1 MLDIKMKQKN
11 PIITPETPL
20 EVINFAT
27 TGQGIATNS
36 DGKKIFL
43 WNALP
48 GEKVTE
54 YQILK
59 QKSHLTEAIALKI
72 ENPNPHRVLPHDKHF
87 LSNSPWQILDI
98 NYENS
103 VKKHIIEELFSKL
116 KTPEITFEASDN
128 EYFYRNKMEYSLYY
142 DHETTKIHPAIHRRG
157 SHHKIPILTS
167 SLENPA
173 IYRRA
178 MEIIDEL
185 NLRQEDSRKY
195 QSLLLRCNRQGEVS
209 GGLYEN
215 YQPHPTFENLTDEIL
230 GQKFSYSPN
239 GFFQINLPEYE
250 KVLRKIKDFIKD
262 QNKVV
267 DLYSGVGTIGLTVA
281 GDKNLTLVEVDKFAH
296 GELLN
301 NIETVKSSNGNSN
314 ITGILAKS
322 ETIYDH
328 ITHDSTVIVDPPRS
342 GCDSTLIDTINQKLP
357 EKLVYLSCNP
367 ITQVRDLERLTQNY
381 QITDITGYNFF
392 PRTPHVECL
401 TLLERTN

>member
-11 PIITPETPL
+11 PIITPEIPL
-20 EVINFAT
+20 GVINFAT

-59 QKSHLTEAIALKI
+59 QKSHLTEAVALKF
-72 ENPNPHRVLPHDKHF
+72 ENPNPHRVLPRDEHF

-103 VKKHIIEELFSKL
+103 VKKQIIEELFSKL

-142 DHETTKIHPAIHRRG
+142 DHETAKIHPAIHRRG

-173 IYRRA
+173 IYQCA
-178 MEIIDEL
+178 MEIIEDL
-185 NLRQEDSRKY
+185 NTKQEDSRKY

-215 YQPHPTFENLTDEIL
+215 YQPHPTFKNLTDKIL
-230 GQKFSYSPN
+230 DYEFSYSPN

-281 GDKNLTLVEVDKFAH
+281 SDKNLTLVEVDKFAH
-296 GELLN
+296 SELLN
-301 NIETVKSSNGNSN
+301 NIETVKSSTGNSN

-322 ETIYDH
+322 ETIYNH

-342 GCDSTLIDTINQKLP
+342 GCDTTLIETIKQKLP

-367 ITQVRDLERLTQNY
+367 ITQVRDLDSLLNY
-381 QITDITGYNFF
+381 YEIKNVTGYNFF
-392 PRTPHVECL
+392 PHTPHIECL
-401 TLLERTN
+401 VLLERK

>member
-11 PIITPETPL
+11 PIITPEAPL

-48 GEKVTE
+48 GETVTE

-59 QKSHLTEAIALKI
+59 QKSHLTEAVALKI
-72 ENPNPHRVLPHDKHF
+72 ESPNPHRVLPRDEHY

-103 VKKHIIEELFSKL
+103 VKKQIIEELFSKL

-142 DHETTKIHPAIHRRG
+142 DHETVKIYPAIHRRG

-173 IYRRA
+173 IYQRA
-178 MEIIDEL
+178 MEIIEDL
-185 NLRQEDSRKY
+185 NTKQEDSRKY

-215 YQPHPTFENLTDEIL
+215 YQPHPTFKNLTDKIL
-230 GQKFSYSPN
+230 DYEFSYSPN

-250 KVLRKIKDFIKD
+250 KVLRKIKNFIKD

-296 GELLN
+296 SELLN
-301 NIETVKSSNGNSN
+301 NIKTVKSSTGNSN

-342 GCDSTLIDTINQKLP
+342 GCDTILIETIKQKLP

-367 ITQVRDLERLTQNY
+367 ITEVRDLEGLLDY
-381 QITDITGYNFF
+381 YEIKSITGYNFF
-392 PRTPHVECL
+392 PHTPHIECL
-401 TLLERTN
+401 VLLERK

>member
-1 MLDIKMKQKN
+1 MKQKN

-59 QKSHLTEAIALKI
+59 QKSHLTEAVALKI
-72 ENPNPHRVLPHDKHF
+72 ENSNPHRVLPRDEHY

-103 VKKHIIEELFSKL
+103 VKKQIIEELFSKL
-116 KTPEITFEASDN
+116 KTPKITFEASDN

-142 DHETTKIHPAIHRRG
+142 DHETAKIYPAIHRRG

-173 IYRRA
+173 IYHRA
-178 MEIIDEL
+178 MEIINEL
-185 NLRQEDSRKY
+185 NSRQEDSRKY

-215 YQPHPTFENLTDEIL
+215 CQPHPTFKNLTDEIL

-281 GDKNLTLVEVDKFAH
+281 SDKNLTLVEIDKFAH

-301 NIETVKSSNGNSN
+301 NIETVKSSTGNSN

-342 GCDSTLIDTINQKLP
+342 GCDTTLIETIKQKLP

-367 ITQVRDLERLTQNY
+367 ITQVRDLDSLLNY
-381 QITDITGYNFF
+381 YEIKNVTGYNFF
-392 PRTPHVECL
+392 PHTPHIECL
-401 TLLERTN
+401 VLLERK

>member
-11 PIITPETPL
+11 PIITPEIPL
-20 EVINFAT
+20 GVINFAT

-59 QKSHLTEAIALKI
+59 QKSHLTEAVALKF
-72 ENPNPHRVLPHDKHF
+72 ENPNPHRVLPRDEHF

-103 VKKHIIEELFSKL
+103 VKKQIIEELFSKL

-178 MEIIDEL
+178 MEIINEL
-185 NLRQEDSRKY
+185 NSRQEDSRKY
-195 QSLLLRCNRQGEVS
+195 QSLILRCNRQGEVS

-215 YQPHPTFENLTDEIL
+215 CQPHPTFKNLTDKIL
-230 GQKFSYSPN
+230 DYEFSYSPN

-281 GDKNLTLVEVDKFAH
+281 SDKNLTLVEVDKFAH

-301 NIETVKSSNGNSN
+301 NIETIKSSTGNLN

-322 ETIYDH
+322 ETIYNH

-342 GCDSTLIDTINQKLP
+342 GCDTTLIETIKQKLP

-367 ITQVRDLERLTQNY
+367 ITQVRDLDSLLNY
-381 QITDITGYNFF
+381 YEIKNVTGYNFF
-392 PRTPHVECL
+392 PHTPHIECL
-401 TLLERTN
+401 VLLERK

>member
-48 GEKVTE
+48 GETVTE

-59 QKSHLTEAIALKI
+59 QKSHLTEAVALKI
-72 ENPNPHRVLPHDKHF
+72 ESPNPHRVLPRDEHY

-103 VKKHIIEELFSKL
+103 VKKQIIEELFSKL

-142 DHETTKIHPAIHRRG
+142 DHETVKIYPAIHRRG

-173 IYRRA
+173 IYQRA
-178 MEIIDEL
+178 MEIIEDL
-185 NLRQEDSRKY
+185 NTKQEDSRKY

-215 YQPHPTFENLTDEIL
+215 YQPHPTFKNLTDKIL
-230 GQKFSYSPN
+230 DYEFSYSPN

-250 KVLRKIKDFIKD
+250 KVLRKIKNFIKD

-267 DLYSGVGTIGLTVA
+267 DLYSGVGAIGLTVA

-296 GELLN
+296 SELLN
-301 NIETVKSSNGNSN
+301 NIKTVKSSTGNLN

-342 GCDSTLIDTINQKLP
+342 GCDTILIETIKQKLP

-367 ITQVRDLERLTQNY
+367 ITEVRDLEGLLDY
-381 QITDITGYNFF
+381 YEIKSITGYNFF
-392 PRTPHVECL
+392 PHTPHIECL
-401 TLLERTN
+401 VLLERK

>member
-1 MLDIKMKQKN
+1 MKQKN

-43 WNALP
+43 WNTLP

-54 YQILK
+54 CQILK
-59 QKSHLTEAIALKI
+59 QKSHLTEAVALKF
-72 ENPNPHRVLPHDKHF
+72 ENPNPHRVLPRDEHF

-116 KTPEITFEASDN
+116 ETPEITFEASDN

-215 YQPHPTFENLTDEIL
+215 YQPHPVFKNLTDKIL
-230 GQKFSYSPN
+230 EYKFSYSPN

-342 GCDSTLIDTINQKLP
+342 GCDTTLIETIKQKLP

-367 ITQVRDLERLTQNY
+367 ITQVRDLDSLLNY
-381 QITDITGYNFF
+381 YEIKNVTGYNFF
-392 PRTPHVECL
+392 PHTPHIECL
-401 TLLERTN
+401 VLLERK

>member
-11 PIITPETPL
+11 PIITPEIPL
-20 EVINFAT
+20 GVINFAT

-59 QKSHLTEAIALKI
+59 QKSHLTEAVALKF
-72 ENPNPHRVLPHDKHF
+72 ENPNPHRVLPRDEHF

-103 VKKHIIEELFSKL
+103 VKKQIIEELFSKL

-178 MEIIDEL
+178 MEIINEL
-185 NLRQEDSRKY
+185 NSRQEDSRKY

-215 YQPHPTFENLTDEIL
+215 CQPHPTFKNLTDEIL

-281 GDKNLTLVEVDKFAH
+281 SDKNLTLVEIDKFAH

-301 NIETVKSSNGNSN
+301 NIETVKSSTGNSN

-342 GCDSTLIDTINQKLP
+342 GCDTTLIETIKQKLP

-367 ITQVRDLERLTQNY
+367 ITQVRDLDSLLNY
-381 QITDITGYNFF
+381 YEIKNVTGYNFF
-392 PRTPHVECL
+392 PHTPHIECL
-401 TLLERTN
+401 VLLERK

>member
-11 PIITPETPL
+11 PIITPESPL

-48 GEKVTE
+48 GETVTE

-59 QKSHLTEAIALKI
+59 QKSHLTEAVALKI
-72 ENPNPHRVLPHDKHF
+72 ESPNPHRVLPRDEHY

-103 VKKHIIEELFSKL
+103 VKKQIIEELFSKL

-142 DHETTKIHPAIHRRG
+142 DHETVKIYPAIHRRG

-173 IYRRA
+173 IYQRA
-178 MEIIDEL
+178 MEIIEDL
-185 NLRQEDSRKY
+185 NTKQEDSRKY

-215 YQPHPTFENLTDEIL
+215 YQPHPTFKNLTDKIL
-230 GQKFSYSPN
+230 DYEFSYSPN

-250 KVLRKIKDFIKD
+250 KVLRKIKNFIKD

-296 GELLN
+296 SELLN
-301 NIETVKSSNGNSN
+301 NIKTVKSSTGNSN

-342 GCDSTLIDTINQKLP
+342 GCDTILIETIKQKLP

-367 ITQVRDLERLTQNY
+367 ITEVRDLEGLLDY
-381 QITDITGYNFF
+381 YEIKSITGYNFF
-392 PRTPHVECL
+392 PHTPHIECL
-401 TLLERTN
+401 VLLERK

>member
-20 EVINFAT
+20 EIINFAT

-48 GEKVTE
+48 REKVTE

-59 QKSHLTEAIALKI
+59 QKPHLTEAVALKI
-72 ENPNPHRVLPHDKHF
+72 ENPNPHRVLPHDEHY

-116 KTPEITFEASDN
+116 ETPEITFEASDN

-215 YQPHPTFENLTDEIL
+215 YQPHPVFKNLTDKIL
-230 GQKFSYSPN
+230 EYKFSYSPN

-262 QNKVV
+262 QKKVI

-296 GELLN
+296 SELLN
-301 NIETVKSSNGNSN
+301 NIETVKSSTGNSN

-322 ETIYDH
+322 ETIYDY

-342 GCDSTLIDTINQKLP
+342 GCDTTLIKTIKQKLP

-367 ITQVRDLERLTQNY
+367 ITEVRDLDGLLNY
-381 QITDITGYNFF
+381 YEIKNVTGYNFF
-392 PRTPHVECL
+392 PHTPHIECL
-401 TLLERTN
+401 VLLERK

>member
-11 PIITPETPL
+11 PIITPEISL
-20 EVINFAT
+20 GVINFAT

-48 GEKVTE
+48 GETVTE

-59 QKSHLTEAIALKI
+59 QKSHLTEAVALKI
-72 ENPNPHRVLPHDKHF
+72 ESPNPHRVLPRDEHY

-103 VKKHIIEELFSKL
+103 VKKQIIEELFSKL

-142 DHETTKIHPAIHRRG
+142 DHETVKIYPAIHRRG

-173 IYRRA
+173 IYQRA
-178 MEIIDEL
+178 MEIIEEL
-185 NLRQEDSRKY
+185 NTKQEDSRKY

-215 YQPHPTFENLTDEIL
+215 YQPHPTFKNLTDKIL
-230 GQKFSYSPN
+230 DYEFSYSPN
-239 GFFQINLPEYE
+239 GFFQSNLPEYE

-296 GELLN
+296 SELLN
-301 NIETVKSSNGNSN
+301 NIETVKSSTGNSN

-322 ETIYDH
+322 ETIYNH

-342 GCDSTLIDTINQKLP
+342 GCNTILIETIKQKLP

-367 ITQVRDLERLTQNY
+367 ITQVRDLDSLLNY
-381 QITDITGYNFF
+381 YEIKNVTGYNFF
-392 PRTPHVECL
+392 PHTPHIECL
-401 TLLERTN
+401 VLLERK

>member
-11 PIITPETPL
+11 PIITQETPL

-27 TGQGIATNS
+27 TGQGIATNL

-54 YQILK
+54 CQILK
-59 QKSHLTEAIALKI
+59 QKSHLTEAVALKF
-72 ENPNPHRVLPHDKHF
+72 ENPNPHRVLPRDEHF

-103 VKKHIIEELFSKL
+103 VKKQIIEELFSKL
-116 KTPEITFEASDN
+116 KTPKITFEASDN

-142 DHETTKIHPAIHRRG
+142 DHETAKIHPAIHRRG

-173 IYRRA
+173 IYQRA
-178 MEIIDEL
+178 MEIIEEL
-185 NLRQEDSRKY
+185 NTKQEDSRKY

-215 YQPHPTFENLTDEIL
+215 YQPHPTFKNLTDKIL
-230 GQKFSYSPN
+230 DYEFSYSPN

-281 GDKNLTLVEVDKFAH
+281 SDKNLTLVEVDKFAH
-296 GELLN
+296 SELLN
-301 NIETVKSSNGNSN
+301 NIETVKSSTGNSN

-322 ETIYDH
+322 ETIYNH

-342 GCDSTLIDTINQKLP
+342 GCDTTLIETIKQKLP

-367 ITQVRDLERLTQNY
+367 ITQVRDLDSLLNHYEIKNV
-381 QITDITGYNFF
+381 TGYNFF
-392 PRTPHVECL
+392 PHTPHIECL
-401 TLLERTN
+401 VLLERK

>member
-1 MLDIKMKQKN
+1 MKQKN

-43 WNALP
+43 WNTLP

-54 YQILK
+54 CQILK
-59 QKSHLTEAIALKI
+59 QKSHLTEAVALKF
-72 ENPNPHRVLPHDKHF
+72 ENPNPHRVLPRDEHF

-215 YQPHPTFENLTDEIL
+215 YQPHPVFKNLTDKIL
-230 GQKFSYSPN
+230 EYKFSYSPN

-342 GCDSTLIDTINQKLP
+342 GCDTTLIETIKQKLP

-367 ITQVRDLERLTQNY
+367 ITQVRDLDSLLNY
-381 QITDITGYNFF
+381 YEIKNVTGYNFF
-392 PRTPHVECL
+392 PHTPHIECL
-401 TLLERTN
+401 VLLERK

>member
-11 PIITPETPL
+11 PIITPEISL
-20 EVINFAT
+20 GVINFAT

-48 GEKVTE
+48 GETVTE

-59 QKSHLTEAIALKI
+59 QKSHLTEAVALKI
-72 ENPNPHRVLPHDKHF
+72 ESPNPHRVLPRDEHY

-103 VKKHIIEELFSKL
+103 VKKQIIEELFSKL

-142 DHETTKIHPAIHRRG
+142 DHETVKIYPAIHRRG

-173 IYRRA
+173 IYQRA
-178 MEIIDEL
+178 MEIIEDL
-185 NLRQEDSRKY
+185 NTKQEDSRKY

-215 YQPHPTFENLTDEIL
+215 YQPHPTFKNLTDKIL
-230 GQKFSYSPN
+230 DYEFSYSPN

-250 KVLRKIKDFIKD
+250 KVQRKIKNFIKD

-296 GELLN
+296 SELLN
-301 NIETVKSSNGNSN
+301 NIKTVKSSTGNSN

-342 GCDSTLIDTINQKLP
+342 GCDTILIETIKQKLP

-367 ITQVRDLERLTQNY
+367 ITQVRDLDSLLNY
-381 QITDITGYNFF
+381 YEIKNVTGYNFF
-392 PRTPHVECL
+392 PHTPHIECL
-401 TLLERTN
+401 VLLERK

>member
-54 YQILK
+54 CQILK
-59 QKSHLTEAIALKI
+59 QKSHLTEAVALKI
-72 ENPNPHRVLPHDKHF
+72 ENSNPHRVLPRDEHF

-103 VKKHIIEELFSKL
+103 VKKQIIEELFSKL

-142 DHETTKIHPAIHRRG
+142 DHETAKIHPAIHRRG

-173 IYRRA
+173 IYQCA
-178 MEIIDEL
+178 MEIIEDL
-185 NLRQEDSRKY
+185 NTKQEDSRKY

-215 YQPHPTFENLTDEIL
+215 YQPHPTFKNLTDKIL
-230 GQKFSYSPN
+230 DYEFSYSPN

-281 GDKNLTLVEVDKFAH
+281 SDKNLTLVEVNKFAH
-296 GELLN
+296 SELLN
-301 NIETVKSSNGNSN
+301 NIETVKSSTGNSN

-322 ETIYDH
+322 ETIYNH

-342 GCDSTLIDTINQKLP
+342 GCDTTLIETIKQKLP

-367 ITQVRDLERLTQNY
+367 ITQVRDLDSLLNY
-381 QITDITGYNFF
+381 YEIKNVTGYNFF
-392 PRTPHVECL
+392 PHTPHIECL
-401 TLLERTN
+401 VLLERK

>member
-20 EVINFAT
+20 EIINFAT

-59 QKSHLTEAIALKI
+59 QKSHLTEAVALKI
-72 ENPNPHRVLPHDKHF
+72 KNPNPHRVLPRDEHY

-116 KTPEITFEASDN
+116 ETPEIAFEASDN

-142 DHETTKIHPAIHRRG
+142 DHETARIHPAIHRRG

-173 IYRRA
+173 IYHRA
-178 MEIIDEL
+178 MEIINEL
-185 NLRQEDSRKY
+185 NTKQEDSRKY
-195 QSLLLRCNRQGEVS
+195 QSLLLRCNRRGEVS

-215 YQPHPTFENLTDEIL
+215 YQPHPVFENLTDKIL
-230 GQKFSYSPN
+230 GYEFSYSPN

-301 NIETVKSSNGNSN
+301 NIESIKSSTGNSE

-322 ETIYDH
+322 EDIYDH
-328 ITHDSTVIVDPPRS
+328 IEHNSTVIVDPPRS
-342 GCDSTLIDTINQKLP
+342 GCDSKLIDTINQKLP

-367 ITQVRDLERLTQNY
+367 ITQVRDLEGLAENY
-381 QITDITGYNFF
+381 RITNVTGYNFF
-392 PRTPHVECL
+392 PHTPHIECL
-401 TLLERTN
+401 VLLERK

>member
-20 EVINFAT
+20 EVTNFAT

-59 QKSHLTEAIALKI
+59 QKSHLTEAVALKF
-72 ENPNPHRVLPHDKHF
+72 ENPNPHRVLPRDEHF

-142 DHETTKIHPAIHRRG
+142 DHETAKIHPAIHRRG
-157 SHHKIPILTS
+157 SHHKIPIFTS

-173 IYRRA
+173 IFQRA
-178 MEIIDEL
+178 MEIIDKL
-185 NLRQEDSRKY
+185 NFKQEDSRKY

-209 GGLYEN
+209 GGLYKN
-215 YQPHPTFENLTDEIL
+215 YQPHPIFENLTDKIL
-230 GQKFSYSPN
+230 GYEFSYSPN

-281 GDKNLTLVEVDKFAH
+281 SDKNLTLVEIDKFAH

-342 GCDSTLIDTINQKLP
+342 GCDTTLIETIKQKLP

-367 ITQVRDLERLTQNY
+367 ITQVRDLDSLLNY
-381 QITDITGYNFF
+381 YEIKNVTGYNFF
-392 PRTPHVECL
+392 PHTPHIECL
-401 TLLERTN
+401 VLLERK

>member
-11 PIITPETPL
+11 PIITPEIPL
-20 EVINFAT
+20 GVINFAT

-59 QKSHLTEAIALKI
+59 QKSHLTEAVALKF
-72 ENPNPHRVLPHDKHF
+72 ENPNPHRVLPRDEHF

-103 VKKHIIEELFSKL
+103 VKKQIIEELFSKL

-178 MEIIDEL
+178 MEIINEL
-185 NLRQEDSRKY
+185 NSRQEDSRKY

-215 YQPHPTFENLTDEIL
+215 CQPHPTFKNLTDEIL

-281 GDKNLTLVEVDKFAH
+281 SDKNLTLVEIDKFAH

-301 NIETVKSSNGNSN
+301 NIETVKSSTGNSN

-342 GCDSTLIDTINQKLP
+342 GCDTILIETIKQKLP

-367 ITQVRDLERLTQNY
+367 ITEVRDLEGLLDY
-381 QITDITGYNFF
+381 YEIKSITGYNFF
-392 PRTPHVECL
+392 PHTPHIECL
-401 TLLERTN
+401 VLLERK

>member
-72 ENPNPHRVLPHDKHF
+72 ENPNPHRVLPHDEHY

-103 VKKHIIEELFSKL
+103 VKKQIIEELFSKL
-116 KTPEITFEASDN
+116 KAPKIAFEASDN

-142 DHETTKIHPAIHRRG
+142 DHETAKIHPAIHRRG

-173 IYRRA
+173 IYQRA
-178 MEIIDEL
+178 MEIIEEL
-185 NLRQEDSRKY
+185 NTKQKDSRKY

-215 YQPHPTFENLTDEIL
+215 YQPHPVFKNLTDKIL
-230 GQKFSYSPN
+230 EYKFSYSPN

-262 QNKVV
+262 QKKVI

-301 NIETVKSSNGNSN
+301 NIESVKSSTGNSK
-314 ITGILAKS
+314 ITGILARS
-322 ETIYDH
+322 EDIYDH
-328 ITHDSTVIVDPPRS
+328 IEHNSAIIVDPPRS
-342 GCDSTLIDTINQKLP
+342 GCDTTLIETIKQKLP

-367 ITQVRDLERLTQNY
+367 ITQVRDLDSLLNY
-381 QITDITGYNFF
+381 YEIKNVTGYNFF
-392 PRTPHVECL
+392 PHTPHIECL
-401 TLLERTN
+401 VLLERK

>member
-11 PIITPETPL
+11 PIITPEISL
-20 EVINFAT
+20 GVINFAT

-48 GEKVTE
+48 GETVTE

-59 QKSHLTEAIALKI
+59 QKSHLTEAVALKI
-72 ENPNPHRVLPHDKHF
+72 ESPNPHRVLPRDEHY

-103 VKKHIIEELFSKL
+103 VKKQIIEELFSKL

-142 DHETTKIHPAIHRRG
+142 DHETVKIYPAIHRRG

-173 IYRRA
+173 IYQRA
-178 MEIIDEL
+178 MEIIEEL
-185 NLRQEDSRKY
+185 NTKQEDSRKY

-215 YQPHPTFENLTDEIL
+215 YQPHPTFKNLTDKIL
-230 GQKFSYSPN
+230 DYEFSYSPN

-296 GELLN
+296 SELLN
-301 NIETVKSSNGNSN
+301 NIETVKSSTGNSN

-322 ETIYDH
+322 ETIYNH

-342 GCDSTLIDTINQKLP
+342 GCDTILIETIKQKLP

-367 ITQVRDLERLTQNY
+367 ITQVRDLDSLLNY
-381 QITDITGYNFF
+381 YEIKNVTGYNFF
-392 PRTPHVECL
+392 PHTPHIECL
-401 TLLERTN
+401 VLLERK

>member
-11 PIITPETPL
+11 PIITQETPL

-27 TGQGIATNS
+27 TGQGIATNL

-54 YQILK
+54 CQILK
-59 QKSHLTEAIALKI
+59 QKSHLTEAVALKI
-72 ENPNPHRVLPHDKHF
+72 ENSNPHRVLPRDEHY

-103 VKKHIIEELFSKL
+103 VKKQIIEELFSKL
-116 KTPEITFEASDN
+116 KTPKITFEASDN

-142 DHETTKIHPAIHRRG
+142 DHKTAKIHPAIHRRG

-173 IYRRA
+173 IYQRA
-178 MEIIDEL
+178 MEIIEEL
-185 NLRQEDSRKY
+185 NTKQEDSRKY

-215 YQPHPTFENLTDEIL
+215 YQPHPTFKNLTDKIL
-230 GQKFSYSPN
+230 DYEFSYSPN

-281 GDKNLTLVEVDKFAH
+281 SDKNLTLVEVDKFAH
-296 GELLN
+296 SELLN
-301 NIETVKSSNGNSN
+301 NIETVKSSTGNSN

-322 ETIYDH
+322 ETIYNH

-342 GCDSTLIDTINQKLP
+342 GCDTTLIETIKQKLP

-367 ITQVRDLERLTQNY
+367 ITQVRDLDSLLNY
-381 QITDITGYNFF
+381 YEIKNVTGYNFF
-392 PRTPHVECL
+392 PHTPHIECL
-401 TLLERTN
+401 VLLERK

>member
-20 EVINFAT
+20 EIINFAT

-48 GEKVTE
+48 REKVTE

-59 QKSHLTEAIALKI
+59 QKPHLTEAVALKI
-72 ENPNPHRVLPHDKHF
+72 ENPNPHRVLPHDEHY

-116 KTPEITFEASDN
+116 ETPEITFEASDN

-215 YQPHPTFENLTDEIL
+215 YQPHPVFKNLTDKIL
-230 GQKFSYSPN
+230 EYKFSYSPN

-262 QNKVV
+262 SHRPF
-267 DLYSGVGTIGLTVA
+267 LWRW
-281 GDKNLTLVEVDKFAH
+281 H
-296 GELLN
+296 
-301 NIETVKSSNGNSN
+301 
-314 ITGILAKS
+314 
-322 ETIYDH
+322 H
-328 ITHDSTVIVDPPRS
+328 R
-342 GCDSTLIDTINQKLP
+342 IN
-357 EKLVYLSCNP
+357 CC
-367 ITQVRDLERLTQNY
+367 RR
-381 QITDITGYNFF
+381 
-392 PRTPHVECL
+392 
-401 TLLERTN
+401 

>member
-48 GEKVTE
+48 GETVTE

-59 QKSHLTEAIALKI
+59 QKSHLTEAVALKI
-72 ENPNPHRVLPHDKHF
+72 ESPNPHRVLPRDEHY

-103 VKKHIIEELFSKL
+103 VKKQIIEELFSKL

-142 DHETTKIHPAIHRRG
+142 DHETVKIYPAIHRRG

-173 IYRRA
+173 IYQRA
-178 MEIIDEL
+178 MEIIEDL
-185 NLRQEDSRKY
+185 NTKQEDSRKY

-215 YQPHPTFENLTDEIL
+215 YQPHPTFKNLTDKIL
-230 GQKFSYSPN
+230 DYEFSYSPN

-296 GELLN
+296 SELLN
-301 NIETVKSSNGNSN
+301 NIKTVKSSTGNSN

-342 GCDSTLIDTINQKLP
+342 GCDTILIETIKQKLP

-367 ITQVRDLERLTQNY
+367 ITQVRDLDSLLNY
-381 QITDITGYNFF
+381 YEIKNVTGYNFF
-392 PRTPHVECL
+392 PHTPHIECL
-401 TLLERTN
+401 VLLERK

>member
-1 MLDIKMKQKN
+1 
-11 PIITPETPL
+11 
-20 EVINFAT
+20 
-27 TGQGIATNS
+27 
-36 DGKKIFL
+36 
-43 WNALP
+43 
-48 GEKVTE
+48 
-54 YQILK
+54 
-59 QKSHLTEAIALKI
+59 
-72 ENPNPHRVLPHDKHF
+72 
-87 LSNSPWQILDI
+87 
-98 NYENS
+98 
-103 VKKHIIEELFSKL
+103 
-116 KTPEITFEASDN
+116 
-128 EYFYRNKMEYSLYY
+128 
-142 DHETTKIHPAIHRRG
+142 
-157 SHHKIPILTS
+157 
-167 SLENPA
+167 
-173 IYRRA
+173 
-178 MEIIDEL
+178 MEIIDKL
-185 NLRQEDSRKY
+185 NFKQEDSRKY

-209 GGLYEN
+209 GGLYKN
-215 YQPHPTFENLTDEIL
+215 YQPHPIFENLTDKIL
-230 GQKFSYSPN
+230 GYEFSYSPN

-281 GDKNLTLVEVDKFAH
+281 SDKNLTLVEIDKFAH

-301 NIETVKSSNGNSN
+301 NIEAVKSSTGNSN

-367 ITQVRDLERLTQNY
+367 ITQVRNLERLTQNY

>member
-1 MLDIKMKQKN
+1 MKQKN

-43 WNALP
+43 WNTLP

-59 QKSHLTEAIALKI
+59 QKSHLTEAVALKF
-72 ENPNPHRVLPHDKHF
+72 ENPNPHRVLPRDEHF

-103 VKKHIIEELFSKL
+103 VKKQIIEELFSKL
-116 KTPEITFEASDN
+116 KAPKIAFEASDN

-142 DHETTKIHPAIHRRG
+142 DHETAKIHPAIHRRG

-173 IYRRA
+173 IYQRA
-178 MEIIDEL
+178 MEIIEEL
-185 NLRQEDSRKY
+185 NTKQEDSRKY

-215 YQPHPTFENLTDEIL
+215 YQPHPVFKNLTDKIL
-230 GQKFSYSPN
+230 EYKFSYSPN

-262 QNKVV
+262 QKKVI

-301 NIETVKSSNGNSN
+301 NIESVKSSTGNSK
-314 ITGILAKS
+314 ITGILARS
-322 ETIYDH
+322 EDIYDH
-328 ITHDSTVIVDPPRS
+328 IEHNSAIIVDPPRS
-342 GCDSTLIDTINQKLP
+342 GCDTTLIETIKQKLP

-367 ITQVRDLERLTQNY
+367 ITQVRDLDSLLNY
-381 QITDITGYNFF
+381 YEIKNVTGYNFF
-392 PRTPHVECL
+392 PHTPHIECL
-401 TLLERTN
+401 VLLERK

>member
-11 PIITPETPL
+11 PIITPEISL
-20 EVINFAT
+20 GVINFAT

-48 GEKVTE
+48 GETVTE

-59 QKSHLTEAIALKI
+59 QKSHLTEAVALKI
-72 ENPNPHRVLPHDKHF
+72 ESPNPHRVLPRDEHY

-103 VKKHIIEELFSKL
+103 VKKQIIEELFSKL

-142 DHETTKIHPAIHRRG
+142 DHETVKIYPAIHRRG

-173 IYRRA
+173 IYQRA
-178 MEIIDEL
+178 MEIIEEL
-185 NLRQEDSRKY
+185 NTKQEDSRKY

-215 YQPHPTFENLTDEIL
+215 YQPHPTFKNLTDKIL
-230 GQKFSYSPN
+230 DYEFSYSPN

-296 GELLN
+296 SELLN
-301 NIETVKSSNGNSN
+301 NIETVKSSTGNSN

-322 ETIYDH
+322 ETIYNH

-342 GCDSTLIDTINQKLP
+342 GCDTILIKTIKQKLP

-367 ITQVRDLERLTQNY
+367 ITQVRDLDSLLNY
-381 QITDITGYNFF
+381 YEIKNVTGYNFF
-392 PRTPHVECL
+392 PHTPHIECL
-401 TLLERTN
+401 VLLERK

>member
-1 MLDIKMKQKN
+1 M
-11 PIITPETPL
+11 
-20 EVINFAT
+20 A
-27 TGQGIATNS
+27 
-36 DGKKIFL
+36 KKFSYGTL
-43 WNALP
+43 CR
-48 GEKVTE
+48 EKKSPS
-54 YQILK
+54 ILK
-59 QKSHLTEAIALKI
+59 QKSHLTEAVALKI
-72 ENPNPHRVLPHDKHF
+72 ETPNPHRVLPRDEHY

-103 VKKHIIEELFSKL
+103 IKKHIIEELFSKL
-116 KTPEITFEASDN
+116 ETPEIIFEASDN

-142 DHETTKIHPAIHRRG
+142 DHETAKIHPAIHRRG

-173 IYRRA
+173 IYQRA
-178 MEIIDEL
+178 MEIIEEL
-185 NLRQEDSRKY
+185 NTKQEDSRKY

-215 YQPHPTFENLTDEIL
+215 YQPHPTFKNLTDKIL
-230 GQKFSYSPN
+230 GYEFSYSPN

-301 NIETVKSSNGNSN
+301 NIEAVKSSTGNLN

-342 GCDSTLIDTINQKLP
+342 GCDSKLIDTINQKLP

-367 ITQVRDLERLTQNY
+367 ITQVRDLEGLTQNY
-381 QITDITGYNFF
+381 QITDVTGYNFF
-392 PRTPHVECL
+392 PHTPHIE
-401 TLLERTN
+401 TLSLLVRA

>member
-54 YQILK
+54 CQILK
-59 QKSHLTEAIALKI
+59 QKSHLTEAVALKI
-72 ENPNPHRVLPHDKHF
+72 ENSNPHRVLPRDEHY

-103 VKKHIIEELFSKL
+103 VKKQIIEELFSKL

-142 DHETTKIHPAIHRRG
+142 DHETVKIYPAIHRRG

-173 IYRRA
+173 IYQRA
-178 MEIIDEL
+178 MEIIEEL
-185 NLRQEDSRKY
+185 NTKQEDSRKY

-215 YQPHPTFENLTDEIL
+215 YQPHPTFKNLTDKIL
-230 GQKFSYSPN
+230 DYEFSYSPN

-296 GELLN
+296 SELLN
-301 NIETVKSSNGNSN
+301 NIETVKSSTGNSN

-322 ETIYDH
+322 ETIYNH

-342 GCDSTLIDTINQKLP
+342 GCDTILIETIKQKLP

-367 ITQVRDLERLTQNY
+367 ITQVRDLDSLLNY
-381 QITDITGYNFF
+381 YEIKNVTGYNFF
-392 PRTPHVECL
+392 PHTPHIECL
-401 TLLERTN
+401 VLLERK

>member
-11 PIITPETPL
+11 PITTPETPL

-59 QKSHLTEAIALKI
+59 QKSHLTEAVALKF
-72 ENPNPHRVLPHDKHF
+72 ETPNPHRVLPRDEHF

-103 VKKHIIEELFSKL
+103 VKKQIIEELFSKL

-142 DHETTKIHPAIHRRG
+142 DHETAKIHAAIHRRG

-178 MEIIDEL
+178 MEIINEL
-185 NLRQEDSRKY
+185 NSRQEDSRKY
-195 QSLLLRCNRQGEVS
+195 QSLLLHCNRQGEVS

-262 QNKVV
+262 QNKVI

-281 GDKNLTLVEVDKFAH
+281 SDKNLTLVEVDKFAH
-296 GELLN
+296 SELLN
-301 NIETVKSSNGNSN
+301 NIETVKSSTGNSN

-322 ETIYDH
+322 ETIYNH

-342 GCDSTLIDTINQKLP
+342 GCDTTLIETIKQKLP

-367 ITQVRDLERLTQNY
+367 ITQVRDLDSLLDY
-381 QITDITGYNFF
+381 YKIKSVTGYNFF
-392 PRTPHVECL
+392 PHTPHIECL
-401 TLLERTN
+401 VLLDR

>member
-1 MLDIKMKQKN
+1 MKQKN

-59 QKSHLTEAIALKI
+59 QKSHLTEAVALKI
-72 ENPNPHRVLPHDKHF
+72 KNPNPHRVLPRDEHY
-87 LSNSPWQILDI
+87 LSNSPWQILD
-98 NYENS
+98 
-103 VKKHIIEELFSKL
+103 IEELFSKL

-142 DHETTKIHPAIHRRG
+142 DHETAKIHPAIHRRG
-157 SHHKIPILTS
+157 SHHKIPIFTS

-173 IYRRA
+173 IFQRA
-178 MEIIDEL
+178 MEIIDKL
-185 NLRQEDSRKY
+185 NFKQEDSRKY

-209 GGLYEN
+209 GGLYKN
-215 YQPHPTFENLTDEIL
+215 YQPHPIFENLTDKIL
-230 GQKFSYSPN
+230 GYEFSYSPN

-281 GDKNLTLVEVDKFAH
+281 SDKNLTLVEIDKFAH

-301 NIETVKSSNGNSN
+301 NIEAVKSSTGNSN

>member
-11 PIITPETPL
+11 PIITPEIPL
-20 EVINFAT
+20 GVINFAT

-59 QKSHLTEAIALKI
+59 QKSHLTEAVALKF
-72 ENPNPHRVLPHDKHF
+72 ENPNPHRVLPRDEHF

-103 VKKHIIEELFSKL
+103 VKKQIIEELFSKL

-178 MEIIDEL
+178 MEIINEL
-185 NLRQEDSRKY
+185 NSRQEDSRKY

-215 YQPHPTFENLTDEIL
+215 CQPHPTFKNLTDEIL

-281 GDKNLTLVEVDKFAH
+281 SDKNLTLVEIDKFAH

-301 NIETVKSSNGNSN
+301 NIETVKSSTGNSN

-342 GCDSTLIDTINQKLP
+342 GCDTTLIETIKQKLP

-367 ITQVRDLERLTQNY
+367 ITQVRDLDSLLNY
-381 QITDITGYNFF
+381 YEIENVTGYNFF
-392 PRTPHVECL
+392 PHTPHIECL
-401 TLLERTN
+401 VLLERK

>member
-20 EVINFAT
+20 EIINFAT

-36 DGKKIFL
+36 DSKKIFL

-59 QKSHLTEAIALKI
+59 QKSHLTEAVALKI
-72 ENPNPHRVLPHDKHF
+72 ENPNPHRVLPHDEHY

-215 YQPHPTFENLTDEIL
+215 YQPHPVFKNLTDKIL
-230 GQKFSYSPN
+230 EYKFSYSPN

-262 QNKVV
+262 QKKVI

-342 GCDSTLIDTINQKLP
+342 GCDTTLIETIKQKLP

-367 ITQVRDLERLTQNY
+367 ITQVRDLDSLLNY
-381 QITDITGYNFF
+381 YEIKNVTGYNFF
-392 PRTPHVECL
+392 PHTPHIECL
-401 TLLERTN
+401 VLLERK

>member
-1 MLDIKMKQKN
+1 MKQKN

-43 WNALP
+43 WNTLP

-59 QKSHLTEAIALKI
+59 QKSHLTEAVALKF
-72 ENPNPHRVLPHDKHF
+72 ENPNPHRVLPRDEHF

-116 KTPEITFEASDN
+116 ETPEITFEASDN

-215 YQPHPTFENLTDEIL
+215 YQPHPVFKNLTDKIL
-230 GQKFSYSPN
+230 EYKFSYSPN

-328 ITHDSTVIVDPPRS
+328 ITHDSTMIVDPPRS
-342 GCDSTLIDTINQKLP
+342 GCDTTLIETIKQKLP

-367 ITQVRDLERLTQNY
+367 ITQVRDLDSLLNY
-381 QITDITGYNFF
+381 YEIKNVTGYNFF
-392 PRTPHVECL
+392 PHTPHIECL
-401 TLLERTN
+401 VLLERK

>member
-11 PIITPETPL
+11 PIITQETPL

-27 TGQGIATNS
+27 TGQGIATNL

-54 YQILK
+54 CQILK
-59 QKSHLTEAIALKI
+59 QKSHLTEAVALKI
-72 ENPNPHRVLPHDKHF
+72 ENSNPHRVLPRDEHY

-103 VKKHIIEELFSKL
+103 VKKQIIEELFSKL
-116 KTPEITFEASDN
+116 KTPKITFEASDN

-142 DHETTKIHPAIHRRG
+142 DHKTAKIHPAIHRRG

-173 IYRRA
+173 IYQRA
-178 MEIIDEL
+178 MEIIEEL
-185 NLRQEDSRKY
+185 NTKQEDSRKY

-215 YQPHPTFENLTDEIL
+215 YQPHPTFKNLTDKIL
-230 GQKFSYSPN
+230 DYEFSYSPN

-281 GDKNLTLVEVDKFAH
+281 SDKNLTLVEVNKFAH
-296 GELLN
+296 SELLN
-301 NIETVKSSNGNSN
+301 NIETVKSSTGNSN

-322 ETIYDH
+322 ETIYNH

-342 GCDSTLIDTINQKLP
+342 GCDTTLIETIKQKLP

-367 ITQVRDLERLTQNY
+367 ITQVRDLDSLLNY
-381 QITDITGYNFF
+381 YEIKNVTGYNFF
-392 PRTPHVECL
+392 PHTPHIECL
-401 TLLERTN
+401 VLLDR

>member
-59 QKSHLTEAIALKI
+59 QKSHLTEAVALKF
-72 ENPNPHRVLPHDKHF
+72 ENPNPHRVLPRDEHF

-116 KTPEITFEASDN
+116 ETPEITFEASDN

-215 YQPHPTFENLTDEIL
+215 YQPHPVFKNLTDKIL
-230 GQKFSYSPN
+230 EYKFSYSPN

-328 ITHDSTVIVDPPRS
+328 ITHDSTMIVDPPRS
-342 GCDSTLIDTINQKLP
+342 GCDTTLIETIKQKLP

-367 ITQVRDLERLTQNY
+367 ITQVRDLDSLLNY
-381 QITDITGYNFF
+381 YEIKNVTGYNFF
-392 PRTPHVECL
+392 PHTPHIECL
-401 TLLERTN
+401 VLLERK

>member
-20 EVINFAT
+20 EIINFAT

-59 QKSHLTEAIALKI
+59 QKSHLTEAVALKF
-72 ENPNPHRVLPHDKHF
+72 ENPNPHRVLPRDEHF

-103 VKKHIIEELFSKL
+103 VKKQIIEELFSKL

-142 DHETTKIHPAIHRRG
+142 DHETAKIHPAIHRRG

-173 IYRRA
+173 IYQCA
-178 MEIIDEL
+178 MEIIEDL
-185 NLRQEDSRKY
+185 NTKQEDSRKY

-215 YQPHPTFENLTDEIL
+215 YQPHPTFKNLTDKIL
-230 GQKFSYSPN
+230 DYEFSYSPN

-281 GDKNLTLVEVDKFAH
+281 SDKNLTLVEVDKFAH
-296 GELLN
+296 SELLN
-301 NIETVKSSNGNSN
+301 NIETVKSSTGNSN

-322 ETIYDH
+322 ETIYNH

-342 GCDSTLIDTINQKLP
+342 GCDTTLIETIKQKLP

-367 ITQVRDLERLTQNY
+367 ITQVRDLDSLLNY
-381 QITDITGYNFF
+381 YEIKNVTGYNFF
-392 PRTPHVECL
+392 PHTPHIECL
-401 TLLERTN
+401 VLLERK

>member
-11 PIITPETPL
+11 PIITPEIPL
-20 EVINFAT
+20 GVINFAT

-59 QKSHLTEAIALKI
+59 QKSHLTEAVALKF
-72 ENPNPHRVLPHDKHF
+72 ENPNPHRVLPRDEHF

-103 VKKHIIEELFSKL
+103 VKKQIIEELFSKL

-178 MEIIDEL
+178 MEIINEL
-185 NLRQEDSRKY
+185 NSRQEDSRKY
-195 QSLLLRCNRQGEVS
+195 QSLILRCNRQVEVS
-209 GGLYEN
+209 VVLYEN
-215 YQPHPTFENLTDEIL
+215 CQPHPTCKNLTDKIL
-230 GQKFSYSPN
+230 DYEFSYSPN

-281 GDKNLTLVEVDKFAH
+281 SDKNLTLVEVDKFAH

-301 NIETVKSSNGNSN
+301 NIETIKSSTGNLN

-322 ETIYDH
+322 ETIYNH

-342 GCDSTLIDTINQKLP
+342 GCDTTLIETIKQKLP

-367 ITQVRDLERLTQNY
+367 ITQVRDLDSLLNY
-381 QITDITGYNFF
+381 YEIKNVTGYNFF
-392 PRTPHVECL
+392 PHTPHIECL
-401 TLLERTN
+401 VLLERK